1 METVV
6 IVVLTVLV
14 LVLLTDKLRRSGSRA
29 NSISVESTLEKIRD
43 VGDLCVLKA
52 HIKESV
58 TLKSDERWH
67 TTDGKMALICS
78 FEIEFRYDL
87 RKIQIESIGK
97 ENKYRLT
104 IPPHFCKVI
113 PDKIEF
119 YHEEKRKYGGLFP
132 ADFTVEERNEMI
144 VKARREATNQAEIL
158 HESIEGKVQ
167 EAAKAT
173 LRAIGSAFGA
183 SSMEFRFSTADT
195 VVAQIRE
202 GMEKLAA

>member
-1 METVV
+1 MEIVV

-14 LVLLTDKLRRSGSRA
+14 LVLLTDKLRRIGSGP
-29 NSISVESTLEKIRD
+29 NLVSVESTLEKIRE

-52 HIKESV
+52 HIKEIV
-58 TLKSDERWH
+58 TLKSDARWH
-67 TTDGKMALICS
+67 TSDGKMALICS

-87 RKIQIESIGK
+87 RKVQIESIGK
-97 ENKYRLT
+97 ENAFRLT

-119 YHEEKRKYGGLFP
+119 YHEEKRKLGGFWP
-132 ADFTVEERNEMI
+132 EDFTVDDRNEMI
-144 VKARREATNQAEIL
+144 NRARQEAVNQAQIL
-158 HESIEGKVQ
+158 HESIEGQVQ

-183 SSMEFRFSTADT
+183 SSMEFRFGSNDK

-202 GMEKLAA
+202 GMERLAA